1 MEDIAARAGVA
12 VQTVYS
18 SVGNKSLVL
27 KQAIDVA
34 VVGDESAVPMLDR
47 PWVRAAIGAEP
58 RQLVRVFA
66 ANVRQAL
73 ERVAALMAVVRSA
86 KALEPELAD
95 QWRVNAD
102 QRRLGWGYIVGLLG
116 GEHGLRPGLTV
127 AEATDIVVAIMSPEV
142 WEILVIDSG
151 WRPED
156 WEAWVV
162 RTLEA
167 ELLA

>member
-27 KQAIDVA
+27 KEVIDVA
-34 VVGDESAVPMLDR
+34 VVGDEAPVPMLDR
-47 PWVRAAIGAEP
+47 PWVRETIAAES
-58 RQLVRVFA
+58 RQMVRVFA
-66 ANVRQAL
+66 ANVRQTL
-73 ERVAALMAVVRSA
+73 ERVAPLLAVVRSA
-86 KALEPELAD
+86 RALEPELAD

-102 QRRLGWGYIVGLLG
+102 QRRFGWGYLIGQLG
-116 GEHGLRPGLTV
+116 GKQGLRPGLTV
-127 AEATDIVVAIMSPEV
+127 PQATDIVLAIMSPEV
-142 WEILVIDSG
+142 WEILVIESG

-162 RTLEA
+162 RTLDA
-167 ELLA
+167 ELLG

>member
-1 MEDIAARAGVA
+1 MRAGVA

-116 GEHGLRPGLTV
+116 AERGLRPGLTV